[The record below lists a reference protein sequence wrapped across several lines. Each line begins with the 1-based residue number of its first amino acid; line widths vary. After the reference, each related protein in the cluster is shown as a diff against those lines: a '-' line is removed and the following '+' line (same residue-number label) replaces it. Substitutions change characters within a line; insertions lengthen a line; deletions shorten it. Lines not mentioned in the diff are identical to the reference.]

1 MIEMTAGFGTTTE
14 EMHRAAGHVFA
25 VNDAVQAELSTLR
38 ARLAPLSAAWRGEA
52 ATAFAG
58 LMNRWDVD
66 AGQLSAALR
75 GIGEAIQGS
84 GAGYQN
90 QEEQHASTL
99 SAIRAALG

>member
-1 MIEMTAGFGTTTE
+1 MTDGFGTTTE

-25 VNDAVQAELSTLR
+25 VNDAVQSELVTLR
-38 ARLAPLSAAWRGEA
+38 GRLVPLSAAWRGDA

-58 LMNRWDVD
+58 LMNRWDAD
-66 AGQLSAALR
+66 ARSLNEALR
-75 GIGEAIQGS
+75 GIGEALGGT
-84 GAGYQN
+84 GAGYQA

>member
-1 MIEMTAGFGTTTE
+1 
-14 EMHRAAGHVFA
+14 
-25 VNDAVQAELSTLR
+25 
-38 ARLAPLSAAWRGEA
+38 
-52 ATAFAG
+52 
-58 LMNRWDVD
+58 MNRWDVD

-99 SAIRAALG
+99 SGIRAALG